1 MVEFINSMVQKVR
14 TYYYKE
20 KTKTIL
26 ILVISFLVTLGV
38 GIFFDTR
45 EHLGTILNFIR
56 TFFIAI
62 ESIPIFLLLYI
73 ISEERKNRLS
83 KKDDYESLRR
93 KYTVNQRKN
102 LAIIVSVVVIVIHV
116 AFFRT
121 SYNIYSLSSAV
132 VLAIIMNMIY
142 FTRKTKYEIE
152 LEKKGYVDVRDLEH
166 IYKLQDKEREKQKEK
181 EDVD

>member
-1 MVEFINSMVQKVR
+1 MRIINK
-14 TYYYKE
+14 K
-20 KTKTIL
+20 KH
-26 ILVISFLVTLGV
+26 LVSG
-38 GIFFDTR
+38 
-45 EHLGTILNFIR
+45 
-56 TFFIAI
+56 
-62 ESIPIFLLLYI
+62 
-73 ISEERKNRLS
+73 
-83 KKDDYESLRR
+83 YESLRR

-132 VLAIIMNMIY
+132 VLAIVMNMIY